1 MTKRIT
7 SLFFLILA
15 NIILLAHS
23 LVPHHYHAH
32 SSIACTED
40 THCEASEICTEDIQH
55 ESKHQHHDP
64 SNISECQLK
73 QAAVL
78 PAGLHDQDYGL
89 DWGHIHFHDGYTASA
104 SQHFDAFLP
113 LLLASQSWP
122 DRTSQYLSFICASAG
137 LRAPPII

>member
-7 SLFFLILA
+7 SLSFLIIA
-15 NIILLAHS
+15 NIIILAHG
-23 LVPHHYHAH
+23 LVPHHHHAH

-40 THCEASEICTEDIQH
+40 THCEASEICTEDNQN

-73 QAAVL
+73 QAVVL
-78 PAGLHDQDYGL
+78 PASLHDQDFGW
-89 DWGHIHFHDGYTASA
+89 DWGHIHILDGYTASA
-104 SQHFDAFLP
+104 SQRFDTILP
-113 LLLASQSWP
+113 LLLESQSCP
-122 DRTSQYLSFICASAG
+122 DRTSLHLSFISASAG